1 LTNYTLQGIN
11 GPCRLTPSE
20 RLASFFERLGAQP
33 PAATHDEAFRLVAD
47 TLNAVEDE
55 FSGAAYDPEKHL
67 SDGRMYP
74 PQEDSRRLVEG
85 RKDVVRYR
93 SRGHNTWISE
103 TWISEN
109 GAIRIEKI
117 GSKGTACGVLL
128 G

>member
-1 LTNYTLQGIN
+1 MASV
-11 GPCRLTPSE
+11 PRLTPPE
-20 RLASFFERLGAQP
+20 RLALFFERLGAQP

-103 TWISEN
+103 N

-117 GSKGTACGVLL
+117 GSKGQPAVCCLDKPGADGKTVEL
-128 G
+128 